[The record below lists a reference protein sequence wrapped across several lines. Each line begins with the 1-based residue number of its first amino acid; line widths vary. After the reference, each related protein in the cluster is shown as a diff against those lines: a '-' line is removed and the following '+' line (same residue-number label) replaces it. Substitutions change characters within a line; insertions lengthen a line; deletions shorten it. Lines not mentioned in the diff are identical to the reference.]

1 MSLATDKLRK
11 HLDERKASLSIVILA
26 GVPDPNNYH
35 RLCGQYYEL
44 LSLERELH
52 EIISDL
58 QLAEDTEDE

>member
-11 HLDERKASLSIVILA
+11 HLDERKQALTETILK
-26 GVPDPNNYH
+26 GVADPNNYH
-35 RLCGQYYEL
+35 RLCGQYHEL